1 METVSTPR
9 QIVDKIKKHTKPR
22 TWSKDLRNWYVAEIV
37 DLVRYN
43 SALQKKEILKGIE
56 KEVKKWFDEFMVDK
70 IVRSDV
76 IGITCLKDLLM
87 RLRKL

>member
-56 KEVKKWFDEFMVDK
+56 K
-70 IVRSDV
+70 
-76 IGITCLKDLLM
+76 
-87 RLRKL
+87 